1 MAAESGIHRRIVESA
16 PEGVWVV
23 DADGRTVFANAHLAE
38 LLGRTADEL
47 TALTFAD
54 VLVAEDRADFDD
66 RLRALVAGAADRR
79 AAERTFRRSDGT
91 TVALLVSDMTLYDDD
106 GTVLGYLHRLADDS
120 RRRSLV
126 AELSRSRSQLADA
139 QDIARMGSWE
149 IEVEP
154 YRITWSEQMYTLF
167 GLDPSSPALS
177 AERFIDLAVPADRA
191 ALSEAWRSLPA
202 VTGPL
207 VLDARF
213 TIGDGSERWMRTTA
227 RVLERDAAGGPVRFG
242 GTVQDIDELK
252 RTERQLRDA
261 VETNTLMQFMASAA
275 NETSSVDEALSRL
288 RELLLADRDWV
299 RGVAFTVEGAEVA
312 WRPLGP
318 DDRDLPI
325 EAEHVLAARALRAG
339 APVFDEETVPGH
351 LLVGFPVV
359 AGGAAVVVVVVTAV
373 SSLPHRASV
382 SSVVAQVASQLA
394 QVADREAL
402 VGELSRSRSQL
413 AEAQAIA
420 GVGSWEME
428 AAPPHT
434 STCSEHFYVVLDVD
448 PETWTPGLEPFL
460 GQLVEDDRE
469 PLLEAFARALVEP
482 GEHMVDVRARMRD
495 GSVRWLRTVGQ
506 VLEWSV
512 EGEPVRLGGTVQ
524 DINDLKETEFR
535 LRDAV
540 ELNTLMQF
548 IATAANET
556 STLDEAL
563 AKTGELL
570 LAHPDWETGVAFDVT
585 EAGLE
590 FRPVG
595 PRSDPPPTDV
605 ERAVAERTVVQA
617 GPVLEEQALPGT
629 PLIGFPVVLQGE
641 TVAVVVITARSPF
654 ERHEMMKALVTQV
667 GNQLAQVA
675 GREIAARQLAE
686 ARDLAMAASFA
697 KSEFLATMSHEIRTP
712 LNGVIGLNDLLLRT
726 DLDAHQRQLAEAMQ
740 GAGHNLLALI
750 SDVLD
755 FSRIEAGGLE
765 LEAVAF
771 QPAVAVRGTVELFA
785 PMADAK
791 GVRLDLE
798 IDESVPSRLEGDPS
812 RFGQVVSNVVANAV
826 KFTHEG
832 SVHVRVSATTSG
844 RDTTLRVDVRD
855 TGIGMSPE
863 QLGRVFQPF
872 RQADASTTRTFGG
885 TGLGLAI
892 AHRLATALGGEI
904 GVESTPGEGSAFW
917 VTGQFRIPEAPAR
930 VVPRASAAGDQAGN
944 GGHVLVVED
953 NEVNQLVAVG
963 MLEVLGYTSEVA
975 ADGAA
980 AAARAAGGRFD
991 AVLMDLQMPR
1001 LDGFAATRLIRQAEP
1016 PGVRIPI
1023 VALTA
1028 SATPGEQER
1037 CLEAGMTGFLSKPV
1051 SAEALGRVLSEQLTG
1066 QAVAVV
1072 PPVVGPRLGRV
1083 LAHTSTS
1090 RSASPVLDPSRLEE
1104 LAEMGAASFP
1114 LIQRAI
1120 DHFVDD
1126 AADSARALLDQL
1138 GAGDAT
1144 ALRSSAHRLKGSAAN
1159 LGAARVA
1166 ELALEVELLAEDG
1179 RLAEAAPVVD
1189 RLHAALDE
1197 ATGALRD
1204 YRLDAGSVDE
1214 SCTA

>member
-1 MAAESGIHRRIVESA
+1 VRVTA
-16 PEGVWVV
+16 P
-23 DADGRTVFANAHLAE
+23 
-38 LLGRTADEL
+38 
-47 TALTFAD
+47 
-54 VLVAEDRADFDD
+54 
-66 RLRALVAGAADRR
+66 
-79 AAERTFRRSDGT
+79 T
-91 TVALLVSDMTLYDDD
+91 T
-106 GTVLGYLHRLADDS
+106 
-120 RRRSLV
+120 
-126 AELSRSRSQLADA
+126 
-139 QDIARMGSWE
+139 
-149 IEVEP
+149 
-154 YRITWSEQMYTLF
+154 
-167 GLDPSSPALS
+167 
-177 AERFIDLAVPADRA
+177 
-191 ALSEAWRSLPA
+191 
-202 VTGPL
+202 
-207 VLDARF
+207 
-213 TIGDGSERWMRTTA
+213 
-227 RVLERDAAGGPVRFG
+227 
-242 GTVQDIDELK
+242 
-252 RTERQLRDA
+252 
-261 VETNTLMQFMASAA
+261 
-275 NETSSVDEALSRL
+275 SRL
-288 RELLLADRDWV
+288 
-299 RGVAFTVEGAEVA
+299 
-312 WRPLGP
+312 
-318 DDRDLPI
+318 
-325 EAEHVLAARALRAG
+325 
-339 APVFDEETVPGH
+339 
-351 LLVGFPVV
+351 
-359 AGGAAVVVVVVTAV
+359 
-373 SSLPHRASV
+373 
-382 SSVVAQVASQLA
+382 
-394 QVADREAL
+394 
-402 VGELSRSRSQL
+402 
-413 AEAQAIA
+413 
-420 GVGSWEME
+420 
-428 AAPPHT
+428 
-434 STCSEHFYVVLDVD
+434 ST
-448 PETWTPGLEPFL
+448 P
-460 GQLVEDDRE
+460 R
-469 PLLEAFARALVEP
+469 
-482 GEHMVDVRARMRD
+482 
-495 GSVRWLRTVGQ
+495 
-506 VLEWSV
+506 
-512 EGEPVRLGGTVQ
+512 
-524 DINDLKETEFR
+524 
-535 LRDAV
+535 
-540 ELNTLMQF
+540 
-548 IATAANET
+548 
-556 STLDEAL
+556 LDE
-563 AKTGELL
+563 
-570 LAHPDWETGVAFDVT
+570 
-585 EAGLE
+585 
-590 FRPVG
+590 
-595 PRSDPPPTDV
+595 
-605 ERAVAERTVVQA
+605 
-617 GPVLEEQALPGT
+617 
-629 PLIGFPVVLQGE
+629 
-641 TVAVVVITARSPF
+641 
-654 ERHEMMKALVTQV
+654 
-667 GNQLAQVA
+667 
-675 GREIAARQLAE
+675 
-686 ARDLAMAASFA
+686 
-697 KSEFLATMSHEIRTP
+697 
-712 LNGVIGLNDLLLRT
+712 
-726 DLDAHQRQLAEAMQ
+726 
-740 GAGHNLLALI
+740 
-750 SDVLD
+750 
-755 FSRIEAGGLE
+755 
-765 LEAVAF
+765 
-771 QPAVAVRGTVELFA
+771 
-785 PMADAK
+785 
-791 GVRLDLE
+791 
-798 IDESVPSRLEGDPS
+798 
-812 RFGQVVSNVVANAV
+812 
-826 KFTHEG
+826 
-832 SVHVRVSATTSG
+832 
-844 RDTTLRVDVRD
+844 RD

-1189 RLHAALDE
+1189 QLHAALDE